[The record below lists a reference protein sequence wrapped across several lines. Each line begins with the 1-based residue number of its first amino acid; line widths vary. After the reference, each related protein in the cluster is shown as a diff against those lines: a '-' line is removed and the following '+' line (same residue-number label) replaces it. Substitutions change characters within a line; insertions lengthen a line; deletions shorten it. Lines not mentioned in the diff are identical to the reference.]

1 MALFQVSFYSH
12 TLGLSMQMNVIL
24 PQQDPTNLTPK
35 KIPVLYLLH
44 GRGDDHS
51 TWLRQTSIERY
62 VSDMNLAVVMPS
74 VHLGY
79 YTDMVHGNKY
89 WTFVSEELPKIVHL
103 FFNNL
108 SDKREDN
115 FVAGLSMGGYGALKM
130 GLAASDQFCAVASLS
145 GALDIAS
152 RCLTKQHSRDK
163 EYWADI
169 FGEPQLVKGSKN
181 DLLALA
187 TTLTQ
192 TKKPLP
198 KVYIWCGTEDFLY
211 DLNITMK
218 NHLEEL
224 QFDLTYEESPG
235 DHQWKYWDAQI
246 QRVLDW
252 LPIQE

>member
-1 MALFQVSFYSH
+1 
-12 TLGLSMQMNVIL
+12 
-24 PQQDPTNLTPK
+24 
-35 KIPVLYLLH
+35 LH

-62 VSDMNLAVVMPS
+62 VSERNLAVVMPS
-74 VHLGY
+74 VHLSY

-89 WTFVSEELPKIVHL
+89 WTFISEELPKIVHS

-130 GLAASDQFCAVASLS
+130 GLAVSQNFCAVASLS
-145 GALDIAS
+145 GALDISS
-152 RCLTKQHSRDK
+152 RCLSRQNSRDK
-163 EYWADI
+163 QYWFDV
-169 FGEPQLVKGSKN
+169 FGDPQQVKDSKN

-187 TTLTQ
+187 STLATSN
-192 TKKPLP
+192 KPLP
-198 KVYIWCGTEDFLY
+198 KVYLWCGTEDFLY

-218 NHLEEL
+218 NHLEAL
-224 QFDLTYEESPG
+224 PFDLTYEESPG

-246 QRVLDW
+246 QRVLQW
-252 LPIQE
+252 LPIKK